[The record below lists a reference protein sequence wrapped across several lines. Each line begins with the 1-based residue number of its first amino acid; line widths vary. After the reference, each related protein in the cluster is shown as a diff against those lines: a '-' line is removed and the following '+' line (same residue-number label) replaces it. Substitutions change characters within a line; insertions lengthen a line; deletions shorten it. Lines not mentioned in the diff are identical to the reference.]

1 MLNQIRAQVLIGLWL
16 YQTLLRPPILVIRRA
31 WSWAQWFASNS
42 NLDPNLG
49 PYSLSGLGLDKV
61 GWAQIWPI
69 NGPAYV
75 DYVYF
80 YASKRHYNS
89 HRCFNWGCYYLL
101 YSPVVLESLPIFWK
115 KKKKWL
121 QFHSLH
127 INEIKPL
134 CISALLLF
142 FYCDFRFKAKLNINT
157 LHALNGV

>member
-1 MLNQIRAQVLIGLWL
+1 MLNQIRSQVLIGLWL

-42 NLDPNLG
+42 NLGPNLG

-61 GWAQIWPI
+61 GSAQIWPI

-89 HRCFNWGCYYLL
+89 HRCLYWGCYYLL

-115 KKKKWL
+115 KKSGFNSTLFILMKSNL
-121 QFHSLH
+121 CVSL
-127 INEIKPL
+127 L
-134 CISALLLF
+134 SSF
-142 FYCDFRFKAKLNINT
+142 FTVILDLRRS
-157 LHALNGV
+157 